1 MEIPLTVLMVED
13 RPEDAELLLF
23 ELKRAGFAVTY
34 RRAETEQDY
43 LETLD
48 RRVNGPVHASSID
61 LILADYSLPRF
72 GAVRALQLLK
82 DRALDIPLIVVT
94 GTVSEEVV
102 VECIKLGAADYLL
115 KDRLTR
121 LPDAVRHA
129 IQEKTL
135 RYEKKLADEAL
146 RRYAIELEKLVDER
160 TAQLR
165 EAKEQAEAIL
175 SNTSDALV
183 LASFD
188 GVIRQSNPAFT
199 AMFGYSIETIAGCS
213 LLVLAKDEPLLEL
226 LEALRAVVNNQQPR
240 RIEIPTL
247 RADGTTFDADIA
259 IDSIAEGDRITGIIC
274 SVRDISARMQ
284 VEEELRK
291 ALAREKELSELKLRF
306 TSMVSHEFRTP
317 LSVIQSSSDLLL
329 HYGERLDEAQRHTR
343 LAEIQ
348 AHVKHLKGLLDDVL
362 TINKAQSVGL
372 ELRRESLDLMAL
384 CAEVTHDMQ
393 MTAIDTHE
401 IIFTESG
408 MCHSMFMDGK
418 LMRQTISNL
427 LSNAIKYSP
436 KGGKIYFD
444 LLCDDG
450 GALIRVKDAGIGI
463 PLEDQP
469 RLFETF
475 HRAGNVGT
483 IAGSGLGLMIVKE
496 AVELHG
502 GTIMVESEPGVGT
515 TFTLTFPS
523 YQPLN

>member
-1 MEIPLTVLMVED
+1 MEIPLTVLIVED
-13 RPEDAELLLF
+13 RPEDAELLLY

-43 LETLD
+43 LATLD
-48 RRVNGPVHASSID
+48 HKVSGGLYLGSVD

-72 GAVRALQLLK
+72 GAVRALQLLQQ
-82 DRALDIPLIVVT
+82 RGMDIPLIVVT
-94 GTVSEEVV
+94 GTVSEEIV

-121 LPDAVRHA
+121 LGEAVRHA
-129 IQEKTL
+129 IQEKAL
-135 RYEKKLADEAL
+135 RYEKRLADEAL
-146 RRYAIELEKLVDER
+146 RRYATELELLVDER
-160 TAQLR
+160 TAQLQQ
-165 EAKEQAEAIL
+165 AKEQAEAIL
-175 SNTSDALV
+175 NNSSDAII

-188 GVIRQSNPAFT
+188 GVIRQTNPAFMS
-199 AMFGYSIETIAGCS
+199 MFGYPTDAILGCS
-213 LLVLAKDEPLLEL
+213 LLILAEDDPLMDLLET
-226 LEALRAVVNNQQPR
+226 LRDVVNDQHPR
-240 RIEIPTL
+240 RLEIPVS
-247 RADGTTFDADIA
+247 REDHTTFDADIA
-259 IDSIAEGDRITGIIC
+259 IDSISEGDKINGIIC

-306 TSMVSHEFRTP
+306 TAMVSHEFRTP
-317 LSVIQSSSDLLL
+317 LSVIQSSSDLLM
-329 HYGERLDEAQRHTR
+329 HYGERLVEAQRHTR

-348 AHVKHLKGLLDDVL
+348 THVKHLKGLLDDVL

-372 ELRRESLDLMAL
+372 ELRREPLDLPAL

-393 MTAIDTHE
+393 MTAIDTHQ
-401 IIFTESG
+401 IIFTQSG
-408 MCHSMFMDGK
+408 MCGSTFMDGK

-436 KGGKIYFD
+436 QGGEVYFD
-444 LLCDDG
+444 LVCDQG
-450 GALIRVKDAGIGI
+450 VAIIRVKDAGIGI
-463 PLEDQP
+463 PFEDQP
-469 RLFETF
+469 HLFETF

-496 AVELHG
+496 VVELHG
-502 GTIMVESEPGVGT
+502 GTIMVESEADAGT
-515 TFTLTFPS
+515 IFTLTFPF